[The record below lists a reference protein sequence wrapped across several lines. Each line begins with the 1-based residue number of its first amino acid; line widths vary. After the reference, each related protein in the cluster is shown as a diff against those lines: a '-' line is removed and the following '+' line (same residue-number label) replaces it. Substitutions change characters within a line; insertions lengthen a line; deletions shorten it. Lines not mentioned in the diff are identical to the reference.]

1 MRYLVFKIKYLL
13 MVLFF
18 FLSWKDSL
26 GAASITLSQS
36 DHENKDMN
44 PLSQYCPKSMD
55 PTHAIQPFDSTIPLS
70 VLRFSLE
77 SSFTD
82 HEDSILSPYSD
93 RKAYS
98 GS

>member
-1 MRYLVFKIKYLL
+1 
-13 MVLFF
+13 
-18 FLSWKDSL
+18 L

-36 DHENKDMN
+36 DNENKDMT
-44 PLSQYCPKSMD
+44 PLCQYCPQSMD
-55 PTHAIQPFDSTIPLS
+55 QHAIQPLDSTIPLS

-77 SSFTD
+77 SSFTG
-82 HEDSILSPYSD
+82 HGDSVLSPYSE